1 MATIGKH
8 AVVLGASMGGLLA
21 GRVLADFYDTVTLV
35 ERDVLPDGAAQRRG
49 VPQGKHGHGLLSG
62 GLQALDQLFPGLPEE
77 LAADG
82 ATVLEGASLSLISLT
97 LGGHTLQLDGAPAKP
112 IASYLASRPF
122 LEAHVRNRV
131 RAIDNIEILDGHDAV
146 ELLMDEGRR
155 VSSVLVADRN
165 GGGGRAIA
173 ADLIVDAMGRT
184 GRTPA
189 FLESAGFGRP
199 AEKRI
204 AVQVAYS
211 SQLLSFG
218 DNVPRDRLTLVG
230 AVPERPCGGSLFAYE
245 NDTWLLTTA
254 GMAGQEPPADLA
266 GMIGFVE
273 DVFPAETITALRGA
287 QPMGPPATFRYP
299 ASVRRC
305 YERMTRFPEGLLVFG
320 DAICSFNPVY
330 GQGMSVAALEALAL
344 RDCLSQGRDD
354 LGRRFL
360 RAAGSCVN
368 TAWQM
373 AVGADLALPQVAGPR
388 PASVRLSNW
397 YTERVLTAA
406 ENDPAV
412 TEAFFRVM
420 NLVDPPSHLFHPSI
434 VRRVATGAS
443 RRRRDASRR
452 PLVPA
457 VAAVGEKVSG

>member
-21 GRVLADFYDTVTLV
+21 GRVLADHFDTVTLV
-35 ERDVLPDGAAQRRG
+35 ERDVLPDGPAQRRG
-49 VPQGKHGHGLLSG
+49 VPQGRHAHGLLSG
-62 GLQALDQLFPGLPEE
+62 GLQALAELFPGLPEE

-82 ATVLEGASLSLISLT
+82 ATVLDGATLSLISLT
-97 LGGHTLQLDGAPAKP
+97 LGGHTLHLDGAPAKP

-122 LEAHVRNRV
+122 LEAHIRDRV
-131 RAIDNIEILDGHDAV
+131 RAIDNIRILDGHDAV
-146 ELLMDEGRR
+146 ELLMDETRR
-155 VSSVLVADRN
+155 VTSVLVADRN
-165 GGGGRAIA
+165 GGDGRAIA
-173 ADLIVDAMGRT
+173 ADLIVDAMGRA

-199 AEKRI
+199 AEHRI

-211 SQLLSFG
+211 SQLLGFG

-230 AVPERPCGGSLFAYE
+230 AVPERPYGGSLFAYE
-245 NDTWLLTTA
+245 NNTWLLTTA

-266 GMIGFVE
+266 GMIDFVE
-273 DVFPAETITALRGA
+273 EMFPSETIAALRDA
-287 QPMGPPATFRYP
+287 RPIGPPATFRYP
-299 ASVRRC
+299 ASVRRR
-305 YERMTRFPEGLLVFG
+305 YERMARFPEGLLVFG

-344 RDCLSQGRDD
+344 RDCLSHGGDD

-360 RAAGSCVN
+360 RAAGACVN

-373 AVGADLALPQVAGPR
+373 ACGADLALPQVAGPR
-388 PASVRLSNW
+388 PTSVRLSNW
-397 YTERVLTAA
+397 YTERVLKAA
-406 ENDPAV
+406 EHDPAV

-420 NLVDPPSHLFHPSI
+420 NLVDPPSRLLHPSI
-434 VRRVATGAS
+434 VRRVATGGSRRHREAS
-443 RRRRDASRR
+443 RRQ
-452 PLVPA
+452 P
-457 VAAVGEKVSG
+457 VATAAAAREEVSG

>member
-1 MATIGKH
+1 M
-8 AVVLGASMGGLLA
+8 
-21 GRVLADFYDTVTLV
+21 
-35 ERDVLPDGAAQRRG
+35 
-49 VPQGKHGHGLLSG
+49 
-62 GLQALDQLFPGLPEE
+62 
-77 LAADG
+77 
-82 ATVLEGASLSLISLT
+82 LEGASLSLISLT

-173 ADLIVDAMGRT
+173 ADLIVDAMGRA

-218 DNVPRDRLTLVG
+218 DDVPRDRLTLVG

-266 GMIGFVE
+266 GMI
-273 DVFPAETITALRGA
+273 ALCRGCVPGRDRSRPCA
-287 QPMGPPATFRYP
+287 AREPLGPPATFRYP
-299 ASVRRC
+299 ASVRQVLRTADPVP
-305 YERMTRFPEGLLVFG
+305 RGTAGL
-320 DAICSFNPVY
+320 
-330 GQGMSVAALEALAL
+330 
-344 RDCLSQGRDD
+344 R
-354 LGRRFL
+354 
-360 RAAGSCVN
+360 
-368 TAWQM
+368 
-373 AVGADLALPQVAGPR
+373 
-388 PASVRLSNW
+388 
-397 YTERVLTAA
+397 
-406 ENDPAV
+406 
-412 TEAFFRVM
+412 
-420 NLVDPPSHLFHPSI
+420 
-434 VRRVATGAS
+434 
-443 RRRRDASRR
+443 
-452 PLVPA
+452 
-457 VAAVGEKVSG
+457 

>member
-21 GRVLADFYDTVTLV
+21 ARALAEFFDTVTLV
-35 ERDVLPDGAAQRRG
+35 ERDVLPDGPVQRRG
-49 VPQGKHGHGLLSG
+49 VPQGRHAHGLLSG
-62 GLQALDQLFPGLPEE
+62 GLQALAELFPGLPEE

-82 ATVLEGASLSLISLT
+82 ATVLDAANLSLISLT
-97 LGGHTLQLDGAPAKP
+97 FGGHRLNLDQEPSRP
-112 IASYLASRPF
+112 IESYLASRPF
-122 LEAHVRNRV
+122 LEAHVRDRV
-131 RAIDNIEILDGHDAV
+131 RAIDNVRILDGHDAV
-146 ELLMDEGRR
+146 ELLMDDHRR
-155 VSSVLVADRN
+155 VTSVLAAPRS
-165 GGGGRAIA
+165 GGPGQAIA
-173 ADLIVDAMGRT
+173 ADLIVDAMGRA

-199 AEKRI
+199 AEDRI

-211 SQLLSFG
+211 SQLMRFTE
-218 DNVPRDRLTLVG
+218 NPPRDRLTLVG

-245 NDTWLLTTA
+245 DNTWLLTTA
-254 GMAGQEPPADLA
+254 GMNGQEPPADLD
-266 GMIGFVE
+266 GMIAFVE
-273 DVFPAETITALRGA
+273 DLFPAETIAALRTA
-287 QPMGPPATFRYP
+287 QPLGAVATFRYP
-299 ASVRRC
+299 ASVRRR
-305 YERMTRFPEGLLVFG
+305 YERMPRFPEGLLVFG

-344 RDCLSQGRDD
+344 RDCLTRGADD

-360 RAAGSCVN
+360 RAAAGCVN

-373 AVGADLALPQVAGPR
+373 ACGADLALPQIPGHR
-388 PASVRLSNW
+388 PVSVRLSNW

-406 ENDPAV
+406 ENDPVV

-420 NLVDPPSHLFHPSI
+420 NLVDPPSRLMHPAI

-443 RRRRDASRR
+443 RRRRTRQPVRAEAPVA
-452 PLVPA
+452 PL
-457 VAAVGEKVSG
+457 G